1 LRKGGDK
8 TMWDDRSYDTP
19 INRRFPEASHIDV
32 PEGVTDI
39 GYLEL
44 SNYKKLETVSLPQV

>member
-1 LRKGGDK
+1 
-8 TMWDDRSYDTP
+8 MWDDRSYDTP